1 MVLVDYH
8 EDDAFDGIQMRRLQ
22 LVDTEA
28 SLLERSIMMMKSLN
42 LIWICLNKHPNSSL
56 PSGILMKNLKL
67 LQVSRSATEI
77 FWQDESQVNRN
88 SLFTRKQKFIVL
100 KFVCLVHIKISI
112 CKYIAY
118 GTCKHFVGILEAI
131 HKEISCLMVVKPEAK
146 QDRKSWVFSYK
157 DL

>member
-1 MVLVDYH
+1 MIGYIITMWGNRMVLVDYI

-28 SLLERSIMMMKSLN
+28 SLLERSIMTMASPN

-56 PSGILMKNLKL
+56 PSWILMKNLSI

-88 SLFTRKQKFIVL
+88 PL
-100 KFVCLVHIKISI
+100 C
-112 CKYIAY
+112 
-118 GTCKHFVGILEAI
+118 
-131 HKEISCLMVVKPEAK
+131 
-146 QDRKSWVFSYK
+146 
-157 DL
+157 